1 MNLIYM
7 IIFFILGLHMG
18 SFYTVVGLRLPN
30 HEKFITGRSHCDH
43 CNHSLSFF
51 DMIPLL
57 SYFFYRGKCRYCKSK
72 ISPLSSY
79 MEFFSGILYLLSY
92 IVFGFTFEMLIAL
105 GIVSLLI
112 IVSVSD
118 ISYYVI
124 PDELLVFFSVYFYLL
139 ILLKDGFSY
148 SILSLLSGVFL
159 FTVMYLIMIFGNYLF
174 KKESLGGGDIKMMF
188 VFGLILPPL
197 LGVISIFLGSF
208 LALPVSLLILLKKK
222 NHLVPFGPFLLI
234 SLTFLYFTQIN
245 VEMILSFFKLL
256 SFGFIG

>member
-1 MNLIYM
+1 MNIVYM

-30 HEKFITGRSHCDH
+30 HEKFVTGRSHCDTCKH
-43 CNHSLSFF
+43 LLSLF
-51 DMIPLL
+51 DMIPIL
-57 SYFFYRGKCRYCKSK
+57 SFIFFRRKCRYCKNK
-72 ISPLSSY
+72 ISPLSTY
-79 MEFFSGILYLLSY
+79 MEFFTGILYLLGY
-92 IVFGFTFEMLIAL
+92 IVFGFSYELLIAL

-112 IVSVSD
+112 IISVSD

-124 PDELLVFFSVYFYLL
+124 PDELLIFFSIYFYLI

-148 SILSLLSGVFL
+148 SVLSLLSGVFL
-159 FTVMYLIMIFGNYLF
+159 FTVMYLIMIFGNALF

-208 LALPVSLLILLKKK
+208 LALPVSLFILLTKK

-234 SLTFLYFTQIN
+234 SLTFLYFTQIS
-245 VEMILSFFKLL
+245 VPMILSFFR
-256 SFGFIG
+256 II

>member
-1 MNLIYM
+1 MNIVYM

-30 HEKFITGRSHCDH
+30 HEKFVTGRSHCDTCKH
-43 CNHSLSFF
+43 LLSLF
-51 DMIPLL
+51 DMIPIL
-57 SYFFYRGKCRYCKSK
+57 SFIFFRGKCRYCNSK
-72 ISPLSSY
+72 ISPLSTY
-79 MEFFSGILYLLSY
+79 MEFFTGILYLLGY
-92 IVFGFTFEMLIAL
+92 IVFGFSYELLIAL

-112 IVSVSD
+112 IISVSD

-124 PDELLVFFSVYFYLL
+124 PDELLIFFSIYFYLI

-148 SILSLLSGVFL
+148 SVLSLLSGVFL
-159 FTVMYLIMIFGNYLF
+159 FTVMYLIMIFGNALF

-208 LALPVSLLILLKKK
+208 LALPVSLFILLTKK

-234 SLTFLYFTQIN
+234 SLTFLYFTQIS
-245 VEMILSFFKLL
+245 VPMILSFFR
-256 SFGFIG
+256 II